1 MRMNESKANKGNE
14 KKKEI
19 NKLIRQGKAIGKEGK
34 KSIIKK
40 TTKLEGKEGKTMNR

>member
-1 MRMNESKANKGNE
+1 MRMNESKANNGNE

-34 KSIIKK
+34 
-40 TTKLEGKEGKTMNR
+40 TMKR